1 MLIIARNCHYM
12 MNCYPEAGGA
22 CAYARSCFGHDHGF
36 LVAWFLALTYLAIFW
51 ANATALPL
59 FARYFLGGLFQVG
72 KLYTLFGYDI
82 YLGEALLTAGA
93 IGLFSL
99 LCTGSKKA
107 TACSCWPSLSASPL
121 PSPSAS
127 SGPRAAGLQPSIR
140 LSCPM
145 PPRSR
150 RLSRLP

>member
-51 ANATALPL
+51 ANDTERPL
-59 FARYFLGGLFQVG
+59 FARHFLGGLFQVG
-72 KLYTLFGYDI
+72 KIYTIFGYDI
-82 YLGEALLTAGA
+82 FLGEVLPTAGA

-99 LCTGSKKA
+99 VCTESKTA
-107 TACSCWPSLSASPL
+107 TALLMLVFAICFTLAVTVCFP
-121 PSPSAS
+121 
-127 SGPRAAGLQPSIR
+127 
-140 LSCPM
+140 
-145 PPRSR
+145 
-150 RLSRLP
+150 